1 MKGYQTKINEILK
14 EKNKLLIKLK
24 VRLKLVK
31 KKKSSILKD
40 IYIKNNKKFA
50 NKNKIKEQKNK

>member
-31 KKKSSILKD
+31 KKKSSILR
-40 IYIKNNKKFA
+40 YIHKK
-50 NKNKIKEQKNK
+50 

>member
-31 KKKSSILKD
+31 KKNPL
-40 IYIKNNKKFA
+40 F
-50 NKNKIKEQKNK
+50 

>member
-31 KKKSSILKD
+31 KKILYSKR
-40 IYIKNNKKFA
+40 YIHKK
-50 NKNKIKEQKNK
+50 

>member
-50 NKNKIKEQKNK
+50 NKNKIKEQKNR